1 MVNSVTLIQKPM
13 TRAEF
18 VNSRFAQTASKFV
31 SIKQRIEDYC
41 ARVDTAADELEM
53 AIKQFKK
60 NNPKLTYDKIRLA
73 RAAKC
78 KLSDLRIDDTMNRP
92 LQWQHVI
99 KILKNFKQTKI
110 MGINVYEDPALP
122 GKMIAWDGQHTS
134 IVLYIIYVMIYE
146 QSASVI
152 DVPVVIYDTHDKAEI
167 RVNFIVLN
175 SDEGKEPL
183 SPLAL
188 FSNMVFGVRLDGATR
203 EDWVR
208 ANEKQLLLEGAG
220 LFLTSKDYG
229 DTSEPGAITQVVD
242 FTDDAVPVKH
252 VEYFCKYWK
261 RRKGYEDRRV
271 ENKEVVMFF
280 NLVRAFEAD
289 GITLTDQMIDKI
301 TDIMWETFECEFTGT
316 RTLNKF
322 WKKLHTAYHNWYQKV
337 HQIKFDDYKELSADV
352 KENLPT
358 YYTMTS
364 SGKHQD
370 IFGTTFLIFQLKK
383 SGFKDALPKPLNEF
397 KPNNKDLW

>member
-1 MVNSVTLIQKPM
+1 M
-13 TRAEF
+13 TRAQF
-18 VNSRFAQTASKFV
+18 VNSRFAQTSSKFV

-41 ARVDTAADELEM
+41 AKVDTAGDELEM
-53 AIKQFKK
+53 AIKEFKK

-78 KLSDLRIDDTMNRP
+78 KLADLRIDDTMNRP

-110 MGINVYEDPALP
+110 MGINVYEDPNLP

-134 IVLYIIYVMIYE
+134 IVLYIIYVMIFE
-146 QSASVI
+146 QSASAI

-167 RVNFIVLN
+167 RENFIVLN

-188 FSNMVFGVRLDGATR
+188 FSNMVFGVRLDKATR
-203 EDWVR
+203 LDWVR
-208 ANEKQLLLEGAG
+208 ANEKQLLLEDAG

-261 RRKGYEDRRV
+261 RRKSYEDRRV
-271 ENKEVVMFF
+271 ENKEVVMVF
-280 NLVRAFEAD
+280 NLIRAFESD
-289 GITLTDQMIDKI
+289 GINITDKMIEKI
-301 TDIMWETFECEFTGT
+301 TDIMWTTFECEFTGT
-316 RTLNKF
+316 KTLNKF
-322 WKKLHTAYHNWYQKV
+322 WKKLHTAYHNWYQSVHKV
-337 HQIKFDDYKELSADV
+337 QFGPSKEDFEKLPDAV
-352 KENLPT
+352 KENLPKFDI
-358 YYTMTS
+358 MTS

-370 IFGTTFLIFQLKK
+370 TFGTTFLIYQLKK
-383 SGFKDALPKPLNEF
+383 SGFKGTLPKPLNEF
-397 KPNNKDLW
+397 KPAKADLW

>member
-1 MVNSVTLIQKPM
+1 M

-18 VNSRFAQTASKFV
+18 VNSRFAQTSSKFV

-41 ARVDTAADELEM
+41 AKVDTAADELEM
-53 AIKQFKK
+53 TIKDFKK
-60 NNPKLTYDKIRLA
+60 NNPNLTYDKIRLA
-73 RAAKC
+73 RAEKC
-78 KLSDLRIDDTMNRP
+78 KLSDIRIDDTMNRP
-92 LQWQHVI
+92 LQWDHVL

-110 MGINVYEDPALP
+110 MGINIYEDPALP

-134 IVLYIIYVMIYE
+134 IVLYIIYVMVYE

-152 DVPVVIYDTHDKAEI
+152 DVPVVVYDTHDKAEI
-167 RVNFIVLN
+167 RENFIVLN

-188 FSNMVFGVRLDGATR
+188 FSNMVFGVRLDKSSR
-203 EDWVR
+203 QDWTR
-208 ANEKQLLLEGAG
+208 ANEKQLLLEDAG

-242 FTDDAVPVKH
+242 FTDDNVPVKH

-261 RRKGYEDRRV
+261 RRKSYEDRRV
-271 ENKEVVMFF
+271 ENKEVVMVF
-280 NLVRAFEAD
+280 NLIRAFESD
-289 GITLTDQMIDKI
+289 GISITDKMIEKI

-316 RTLNKF
+316 KTLNKF
-322 WKKLHTAYHNWYQKV
+322 WKKLNTAYYNWYKAV
-337 HQIKFDDYKELSADV
+337 HHPNCEYDDLSEEEQDA
-352 KENLPT
+352 LPT
-358 YYTMTS
+358 HYTMTS

-370 IFGTTFLIFQLKK
+370 IFGTTFIIYQLKK
-383 SGFKDALPKPLNEF
+383 SGFKYALPKPLNEF
-397 KPNNKDLW
+397 NPAKTDLW